1 MGLEVE
7 PKKLIILINDE
18 KLNEGKT
25 NFTQFQI
32 RYYSNIVNT

>member
-1 MGLEVE
+1 MAVYREWRREVK

-25 NFTQFQI
+25 NFT
-32 RYYSNIVNT
+32 